1 MFRHKRVYILNPA
14 LFSTDHQKQRSQ
26 SDKNSL
32 LSTVW
37 TTFCRIT
44 NNIIVPDDTDPLPN
58 DFSHP
63 TNLTFASSNHNTHNT
78 GLASIITGTGENHYD
93 TCYLPFG
100 NHLTLSEL
108 CPPLHNYK
116 SYYSS
121 PITPSTSSHSK
132 RRNSVT
138 SSSNAARVF

>member
-1 MFRHKRVYILNPA
+1 MISIKRVYILNLA
-14 LFSTDHQKQRSQ
+14 LFSADHQKQHSQ

-44 NNIIVPDDTDPLPN
+44 NNIIVPDDTDALPN

-63 TNLTFASSNHNTHNT
+63 TNLTFASSNNNSHNT
-78 GLASIITGTGENHYD
+78 GLASIITGAGENHYD
-93 TCYLPFG
+93 ACYLPFG

-108 CPPLHNYK
+108 CPPLYNYK
-116 SYYSS
+116 SHY
-121 PITPSTSSHSK
+121 STSTTQIGRAH
-132 RRNSVT
+132 V
-138 SSSNAARVF
+138 